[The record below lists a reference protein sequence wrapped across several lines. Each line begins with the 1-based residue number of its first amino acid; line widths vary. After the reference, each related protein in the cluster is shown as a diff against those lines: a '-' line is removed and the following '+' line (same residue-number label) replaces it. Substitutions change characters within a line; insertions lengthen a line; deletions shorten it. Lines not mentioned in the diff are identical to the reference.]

1 MATYHKWKD
10 LQDIESLKKA
20 FTGERLLWIHRPI
33 LLHDRS
39 NNGAVCLC
47 GCNSRRA
54 ATVGPPVE
62 HIDLLVDK
70 ITGVRVLLR
79 PDHPEPFRAKFH
91 ALAAKAKKIDAPVR
105 CFAKQLPFI
114 LDTEH
119 KIQVFFGGARGG
131 KTSAGVEWFA
141 DGIYL
146 LGGPGAQIWWVAPT
160 REKTHI
166 GVRKLILGEKTDRSV
181 RAVIPPELVVS
192 YPKNWRAAD
201 QKIVL
206 IDGTTIFLKYGGRDG
221 GNLKGDPAQRI
232 FIDELCEIDHAINFQ
247 ICLDRLTDSGG
258 QLGGATTPVAGN
270 WAREE
275 IFEIGVT
282 HEVAA
287 RKKAKGEVV
296 DVIVETASAYENP
309 FQDPKEVDRRVRAG
323 GGRDNP
329 KVRREVFGEWI
340 GEGPT
345 MWPHFFT
352 EPKSEKINNRQ
363 HRISHLRDGPWRDVD
378 GWGLVNV
385 SQIAGSGF
393 WDGNPN
399 LDTIA
404 GQDFNVWPMSVVVG
418 QIACPPDLDQS
429 DPDNWILFITDE
441 VMKKGNI
448 YDFADFLAT
457 KAGSYRG
464 RKLPKDYFA
473 GLPIACDSTGAQIN
487 PPATH
492 NFTQTGMTLAQVMR
506 DHGFDCRPCHW
517 SENDKPVNPSKVDQ
531 ASLLHKLMTDRVVS
545 KTGVWPRLIVHATRC
560 KDLIHSLTTQESDD
574 KGRPLKEAGT
584 ASDRLSG
591 PVDALLY
598 LAWAMFADNDI
609 YRSSGAEFQW

>member
-1 MATYHKWKD
+1 MATYHKWRD
-10 LQDIESLKKA
+10 LQDVERLKKA
-20 FTGERLLWIHRPI
+20 LEGERLLWIHRPI

-54 ATVGPPVE
+54 ATVGEPRD
-62 HIDLLVDK
+62 HIDLLIDK
-70 ITGVRVLLR
+70 ITGVRALLLPHH
-79 PDHPEPFRAKFH
+79 PDDFRAKFK
-91 ALAAKAKKIDAPVR
+91 ALAKKAHRIDAPVR

-114 LDTEH
+114 LDQEH

-166 GVRKLILGEKTDRSV
+166 GVRKLVLGEKTDRSV
-181 RAVIPPELVVS
+181 RPVIPPEIVVS
-192 YPKNWRAAD
+192 YPRNWRAAE

-232 FIDELCEIDHAINFQ
+232 FIDELCELDHEANFQ

-258 QLGGATTPVAGN
+258 QLGGATTPVAGH
-270 WAREE
+270 WAREQISE
-275 IFEIGVT
+275 AGLTYELA
-282 HEVAA
+282 EKAEA
-287 RKKAKGEVV
+287 RGDVV
-296 DVIVETASAYENP
+296 DIIAETASAYENP
-309 FQDPKEVDRRVRAG
+309 FQDPAEVDRRVRAG

-329 KVRREVFGEWI
+329 KVRREVFGEWV

-345 MWPHFFT
+345 MWPHFNE
-352 EPKSEKINNRQ
+352 EPKDGITHIRN
-363 HRISHLRDGPWRDVD
+363 GPWRSVD

-385 SQIAGSGF
+385 SPIAGAKF
-393 WDGNPN
+393 WRGYDW
-399 LDTIA
+399 DEDDSVA
-404 GQDFNVWPMSVVVG
+404 GQDFNVWPMSTVVG
-418 QIACPPDLDQS
+418 QVACPPGLDQS
-429 DPDNWILFITDE
+429 NPDNWILFITDE
-441 VMKKGNI
+441 VIKKGQI
-448 YDFADFLAT
+448 YEFAEFLAT
-457 KAGSYRG
+457 KAGSYR
-464 RKLPKDYFA
+464 KLPRDYFA
-473 GLPIACDSTGAQIN
+473 GLPIACDATGAQVN
-487 PPATH
+487 PPEAH
-492 NFTQTGMTLAQVMR
+492 NLTQTGATLAQVMR

-517 SENDKPVNPSKVDQ
+517 SSPRNGEPKPMNPSKLDQ
-531 ASLLHKLMTDRVVS
+531 VSLLHKLMTDRVES
-545 KTGVWPRLIVHATRC
+545 ETGTWPRLVVHATRC
-560 KDLIHSLTTQESDD
+560 KRLIHSLTTQESDD

-598 LAWAMFADNDI
+598 LAWALFAKHDV
-609 YRSSGAEFQW
+609 YRSKAPKVQW